1 MFVTNWRDD
10 GGVSIVVEGVFCLGR
25 RLVGVSSGFVH
36 DIDGHMYCIRANQ
49 TTFDGVFPRLCQ
61 IIPHKGT
68 SDEAAAA
75 AVDVGSR
82 QGKTCVVVKDVPG
95 FYVNRL

>member
-1 MFVTNWRDD
+1 MKAFV
-10 GGVSIVVEGVFCLGR
+10 GLGR
-25 RLVGVSSGFVH
+25 HLVEVCSGFGR
-36 DIDGHMYCIRANQ
+36 DIDGDLYCIRANQ
-49 TTFDGVFPRLCQ
+49 TTFDGVLRRLYQ

-75 AVDVGSR
+75 AIDVGSR

-95 FYVNRL
+95 FYVNRY